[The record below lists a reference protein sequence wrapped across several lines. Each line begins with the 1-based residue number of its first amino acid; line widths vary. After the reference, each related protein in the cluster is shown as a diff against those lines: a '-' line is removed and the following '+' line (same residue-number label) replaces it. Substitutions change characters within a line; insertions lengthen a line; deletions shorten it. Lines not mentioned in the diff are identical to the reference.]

1 METVPRRGYRFIYP
15 LSERQEAVLY
25 AIGAEDPEPITAQRA
40 GLPMDPGGPAQQSVA
55 AAVSS
60 EELVPKRRLRTFQ
73 ALKDQAPQASTRH
86 LFRSYAPWAAA
97 CILALVWA
105 LKETTSKDGPV
116 AGFSGPIQFEIRL
129 PEQARFVPAYIGGGV
144 AVSPDGSK
152 LVALGRRRDSSEILF
167 VRELDSAEARPLEG
181 TNNAR
186 FPFWSPDGKQLGFAA
201 DSELKTV
208 DLERGITRSLAEAPR
223 FRGGAWS
230 DWQGGTILFTPDN
243 TGPLYRIPAQGGD
256 PQPASR
262 LGPGESSHRW
272 PVFFDEGRFLFASPQ
287 EGRRRGAI
295 FAADLAE
302 EPSSSHQ
309 FVLEADSAAQYT
321 AADQGYLLFLQ
332 DQTLLAQPFDA
343 RRAATGSGPVP
354 IAQKVETRPYS
365 LLRASFSV
373 SLSGVLAY
381 KRSTGLFGVSEL
393 VWFDRQGKRLG
404 ALGPP
409 DLYTFVRLSP
419 DEKTAALTIIPE
431 GGHADT
437 WTLDVVRGVLT
448 LRTFHPDHLDR
459 VPIWSPDSQRLL
471 ISSTKEDRGTIFVL
485 DAHGSEEP
493 SPFFAV
499 ELDRQVSDW
508 PTHWVGPEGPVLF
521 SRRGAEGHDIWEY
534 APARSPQTRPLIEG
548 TGHQHNARV
557 SPNGNLVAY
566 ASDELGDNEIFLQP
580 YSEKGQKIRISTAGG
595 NYPHW
600 RGDGRE
606 LFYMS
611 PGGALM
617 SVGVSDGP
625 NPTVSQPEKL
635 FQTRTPF
642 GPSSVVYQYSVTRD
656 GQRIL
661 VVTQSE
667 TSPAT
672 VVLNWQGGLGR

>member
-1 METVPRRGYRFIYP
+1 M
-15 LSERQEAVLY
+15 
-25 AIGAEDPEPITAQRA
+25 
-40 GLPMDPGGPAQQSVA
+40 
-55 AAVSS
+55 
-60 EELVPKRRLRTFQ
+60 
-73 ALKDQAPQASTRH
+73 
-86 LFRSYAPWAAA
+86 
-97 CILALVWA
+97 
-105 LKETTSKDGPV
+105 
-116 AGFSGPIQFEIRL
+116 
-129 PEQARFVPAYIGGGV
+129 
-144 AVSPDGSK
+144 
-152 LVALGRRRDSSEILF
+152 
-167 VRELDSAEARPLEG
+167 
-181 TNNAR
+181 
-186 FPFWSPDGKQLGFAA
+186 
-201 DSELKTV
+201 
-208 DLERGITRSLAEAPR
+208 
-223 FRGGAWS
+223 
-230 DWQGGTILFTPDN
+230 
-243 TGPLYRIPAQGGD
+243 
-256 PQPASR
+256 
-262 LGPGESSHRW
+262 
-272 PVFFDEGRFLFASPQ
+272 FFDEGRFLFASPQ

-448 LRTFHPDHLDR
+448 RRTFHPDHLDR

-656 GQRIL
+656 GQRFL